1 MSSIFE
7 HLLDGHSETVL
18 IELSDSCNNC
28 DEETTSRRIIMPIE
42 ILKLAAEIID
52 GSSFYKDIFDSRIF

>member
-1 MSSIFE
+1 MIEIFE
-7 HLLDGHSETVL
+7 HVLDGHREYIE
-18 IELSDSCNNC
+18 IELSDSCERC
-28 DEETTSRRIIMPIE
+28 DEMTTSKKRIMPIE